1 MRLVKDCYG
10 IKYYLKKIFGIEIK
24 DSFFEVLIVGYY
36 RIFKRGQV
44 GVNKRNK
51 RNRKLIVSMTSIPDR
66 INKTW
71 ITIESLL
78 RQTYKP
84 DRIILWLAKEEFKNC
99 PLPSAL
105 KVQQKRG
112 LQIKYCDNLMSY
124 KKIYYTAKENPNS
137 YIVTVDDDIIYAENM
152 LDKLVK
158 TYKENHGCIVCNR
171 SHYIEGRGG
180 RLSSYDKWLKYEER
194 ECIDGKPSFHNFF
207 TGCGGTLFPVFLMDR
222 KFLDKDAFLVL
233 APYADDVWLNFCAWL
248 SNIKVVNTKGFLGH
262 VIEIQSSSTKGLV
275 RINVLYKK
283 NDEQIEK
290 VLRHFEIDILKYL

>member
-36 RIFKRGQV
+36 TIFKRGQV

-71 ITIESLL
+71 ITIESLF

-84 DRIILWLAKEEFKNC
+84 DRIILWLSKEEFKNF

-105 KVQQKRG
+105 KTQQKRG

-152 LDKLVK
+152 LEELVR
-158 TYKENHGCIVCNR
+158 TYKQNQGCIICNR
-171 SHYIEGRGG
+171 SHYMEKRGG
-180 RLSSYDKWLKYEER
+180 SLSSYDKWLKYEER
-194 ECIDGKPSFHNFF
+194 KCIDGKPSFHNFF
-207 TGCGGTLFPVFLMDR
+207 TGCGGTLFPVSLMDR

-290 VLRHFEIDILKYL
+290 VLRHFEIDIQKYL

>member
-36 RIFKRGQV
+36 RIFKRRQAGIN
-44 GVNKRNK
+44 NKNK

-84 DRIILWLAKEEFKNC
+84 DKIILWLAKEEFKNC

-105 KVQQKRG
+105 KAQQKRG

-137 YIVTVDDDIIYAENM
+137 YIVTVDDEIIYAENM
-152 LDKLVK
+152 LEELIR
-158 TYKENHGCIVCNR
+158 TYKQNQGCIICNR
-171 SHYIEGRGG
+171 SHYMEERGG

-233 APYADDVWLNFCAWL
+233 APYADDVWLNFCVWL

-290 VLRHFEIDILKYL
+290 VLRHFEIDIQKYL